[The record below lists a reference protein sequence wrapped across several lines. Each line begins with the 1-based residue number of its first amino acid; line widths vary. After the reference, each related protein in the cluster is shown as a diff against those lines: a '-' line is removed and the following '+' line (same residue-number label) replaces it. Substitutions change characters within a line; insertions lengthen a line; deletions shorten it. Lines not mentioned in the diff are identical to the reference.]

1 MACYITIDRLSVLG
15 RRPAPG
21 QPPNT
26 ISFEGSSDGCR
37 RLAVRVLQNGH
48 AATKLL
54 DVQPG
59 PWSVALRAPEDFDAG
74 DFVCGNVDLEIIARC
89 DLAASGTCDE
99 EAKVLLERLVCA
111 SCPSVE
117 LSVHSGS
124 ACVGEKRMVGLT
136 AMVSGAP
143 ANTYY
148 QWSFSEGAP
157 DEAAILVGN
166 TAVTSHAFAPPG
178 PHHATFRILS
188 DGCLESTVDIPV
200 LDPCSDE
207 CPSVGL
213 TVQPKGC
220 EAGERMVGLRV
231 EVSGG
236 SGEVALELDF
246 GDGSPRLSYST
257 SAFSGSLGLDHRYAV
272 PGPYTASLRVTQPF
286 GCPDVVE
293 KQVGPLDPCTVDPPE
308 DPASVVAVEPDP
320 NYSPTDAV
328 DIGSADRP
336 QSSPPRSTD
345 RCRFQEMVWMTALL
359 AGILTVFGGSCLV
372 GKGDAATLIGLW
384 LIGGGLMM
392 FGGIA
397 AFNYMIWWSYGC
409 YDECRFLGDL
419 AWVLIWADGFVGITG
434 FTGWCEHGVAVFGV
448 IAIIIGVIVTR
459 QAQQGCK
466 PVSLVSLPWNR

>member
-37 RLAVRVLQNGH
+37 RLAVRVLQNSH

-213 TVQPKGC
+213 HRSAKGLRGWR
-220 EAGERMVGLRV
+220 EDGGSSGLGLGRVRRGRSGVGLWRRIT
-231 EVSGG
+231 
-236 SGEVALELDF
+236 
-246 GDGSPRLSYST
+246 SPRPIQRAHSR
-257 SAFSGSLGLDHRYAV
+257 A
-272 PGPYTASLRVTQPF
+272 P
-286 GCPDVVE
+286 
-293 KQVGPLDPCTVDPPE
+293 
-308 DPASVVAVEPDP
+308 
-320 NYSPTDAV
+320 
-328 DIGSADRP
+328 
-336 QSSPPRSTD
+336 
-345 RCRFQEMVWMTALL
+345 W
-359 AGILTVFGGSCLV
+359 
-372 GKGDAATLIGLW
+372 
-384 LIGGGLMM
+384 
-392 FGGIA
+392 
-397 AFNYMIWWSYGC
+397 
-409 YDECRFLGDL
+409 
-419 AWVLIWADGFVGITG
+419 
-434 FTGWCEHGVAVFGV
+434 GWTT
-448 IAIIIGVIVTR
+448 VTR
-459 QAQQGCK
+459 FRARTRLRFG
-466 PVSLVSLPWNR
+466 

>member
-188 DGCLESTVDIPV
+188 
-200 LDPCSDE
+200 
-207 CPSVGL
+207 
-213 TVQPKGC
+213 
-220 EAGERMVGLRV
+220 A
-231 EVSGG
+231 
-236 SGEVALELDF
+236 
-246 GDGSPRLSYST
+246 
-257 SAFSGSLGLDHRYAV
+257 
-272 PGPYTASLRVTQPF
+272 
-286 GCPDVVE
+286 
-293 KQVGPLDPCTVDPPE
+293 
-308 DPASVVAVEPDP
+308 
-320 NYSPTDAV
+320 
-328 DIGSADRP
+328 
-336 QSSPPRSTD
+336 
-345 RCRFQEMVWMTALL
+345 
-359 AGILTVFGGSCLV
+359 
-372 GKGDAATLIGLW
+372 
-384 LIGGGLMM
+384 
-392 FGGIA
+392 
-397 AFNYMIWWSYGC
+397 
-409 YDECRFLGDL
+409 
-419 AWVLIWADGFVGITG
+419 
-434 FTGWCEHGVAVFGV
+434 
-448 IAIIIGVIVTR
+448 
-459 QAQQGCK
+459 
-466 PVSLVSLPWNR
+466 